1 MSTQQKSLKEV
12 LETIKKKFKERIVY
26 ERKIPSKRGRLFPF
40 PEISPLLQKALNE
53 QGIKGLYEH
62 QLKCF
67 EIAKKGENVIVSTGT
82 ASGKSLCY
90 HLPVLQNLLENEKS
104 TALYLY
110 PTKAL
115 AQDQLRFLNSLSLP
129 LICGTYDGDTYPEE
143 RKYLRERARIILSN
157 PDMLHRGILPNHRLF
172 GRFLM
177 NLSFVVLDEVHT
189 LRGVFGANVSLV
201 IQRLLRICQF
211 YGAKPQFIMA
221 SATIANPQETA
232 EGLSGLP
239 FKTVKKDSSPRGKRY
254 FIFWNPPLQKG
265 EEKRVSSNR
274 ETTEIFVEL
283 LKYGLRTIVF
293 SKSKLAAELIL
304 KYTKEKLSREPEIQS
319 RIASYRAGY
328 LPQERRRIEKK
339 LFSGNLLGVS
349 ATSALELGIDIG
361 ELDASLLNG
370 YPGTISSTWQQ
381 AGRAGRRRKETL
393 TILIAQEDPLDQYFM
408 HHPKDFFRKPH
419 EAVIFDAQNPFI
431 LKKHILCAVYE
442 RPLEERDKKFFSKK
456 LFTVIKELEKEGKLI
471 KKGKRWYLKKLSYPA
486 EKINIRSS
494 SDKTYSLVEEETGS
508 LIGTLDESVF
518 FLYAHPGAIYLHEGE
533 SYLVIKVDLETKV
546 ALLRKKEVSYY
557 TQPREESYIE
567 ILKVKKNKKV
577 KKANVFL
584 GDVRV
589 SSQVLAYQKRDIFTG
604 KSLGV
609 EYLHLPPRI
618 FETES
623 LWFTIKEEILKKLSF
638 TPQELAGGTH
648 AIEHAAIA
656 ILPLFALCDRW
667 DVGGVSTPAHY
678 ETDEPTIFIYDAFEG
693 GIGLNRRAFEKFEEH
708 LKKTYSLIKNC
719 PCENGCPSC
728 IQSPKCGNWNEP
740 LDKNASL
747 LLLKEMGFG
756 S

>member
-1 MSTQQKSLKEV
+1 MSILQKSLKEV
-12 LETIKKKFKERIVY
+12 LEKIKENFKERIVY
-26 ERKIPSKRGRLFPF
+26 EKKIPSKKGKF
-40 PEISPLLQKALNE
+40 SPLPELSPLFKKALHELGINE
-53 QGIKGLYEH
+53 LYEH

-67 EIAKKGENVIVSTGT
+67 EIARKGGNVIVSTGT

-90 HLPVLQNLLENEKS
+90 HLPVIQNLLENERS

-143 RKYLRERARIILSN
+143 RKYLRERARLILSN
-157 PDMLHRGILPNHRLF
+157 PDMLHQGILPNHRLF

-177 NLSFVVLDEVHT
+177 NLSFIVLDEVHT

-201 IQRLLRICQF
+201 IRRLLRICKF
-211 YGAKPQFIMA
+211 YGANPQFIMA
-221 SATIANPQETA
+221 SATIANPRKTA
-232 EGLSGLP
+232 ENLTGFP
-239 FKTVKKDSSPRGKRY
+239 FKTVKKDSSPQGRRY
-254 FIFWNPPLQKG
+254 FLFWNPPFYQ
-265 EEKRVSSNR
+265 EEKRRSSNR

-283 LKYGLRTIVF
+283 LNSGLRTIVF

-304 KYTKEKLSREPEIQS
+304 KYAKEKLSEKPEIQS
-319 RIASYRAGY
+319 KIASYRAGY
-328 LPQERRRIEKK
+328 LPQERRRIERK
-339 LFSGNLLGVS
+339 LFSGKLLGVS

-381 AGRAGRRRKETL
+381 AGRAGRRKREAF

-408 HHPKDFFRKPH
+408 NHPEDFFEKPH
-419 EAVIFDAQNPFI
+419 EAVIFDAENTFI
-431 LKKHILCAVYE
+431 LKKHLLCAAYE
-442 RPLEERDKKFFSKK
+442 RPIEEKDEKFFGKK
-456 LFTVIKELEKEGKLI
+456 LSAVIKELENEGKLI
-471 KKGKRWYLKKLSYPA
+471 RKGKRWYLKKLSYPA
-486 EKINIRSS
+486 EKVNIRSS

-533 SYLVIKVDLETKV
+533 SYLVKKVDLESKV
-546 ALLRKKEVSYY
+546 ALLTKREVPYY
-557 TQPREESYIE
+557 TQPKEESYID
-567 ILKVKKNKKV
+567 ILKIKKNKKV
-577 KKANVFL
+577 KKGDVFL

-589 SSQVLAYQKRDIFTG
+589 SSQVLAYQKKDIFTG
-604 KSLGV
+604 KSLGI
-609 EYLHLPPRI
+609 EYLDLSPRI

-623 LWFTIKEEILKKLSF
+623 LWFTVNEEILKKLSLA
-638 TPQELAGGTH
+638 PKELAGGIH

-667 DVGGVSTPAHY
+667 DIGGVSTPAHY
-678 ETDEPTIFIYDAFEG
+678 KTDEPTIFIYDAFEG
-693 GIGLNRRAFEKFEEH
+693 GIGLTRRAFEKFEEH
-708 LKKTYSLIKNC
+708 LRKTYSLIKNC
-719 PCENGCPSC
+719 QCENGCPSC

-740 LDKNASL
+740 LDKKVSL
-747 LLLKEMGFG
+747 LILKEMGFG